1 MARARASGVA
11 RAVELACW
19 ALACVCIALYV
30 TARTDAAINGG
41 ADLARATA
49 LTTETPPTTAPT
61 KAPRTAPR
69 TANVTPVVPV
79 VANPPVTS
87 TATDLRGLL
96 EIPSLGLRTPLYAD
110 TREINLNRGAGL
122 IPGMAA
128 PGEGGNLGVAAH
140 RDGIFRPLENIQVGA
155 AIEVRTAEFHYTYH
169 VTSIAVVDRTDAAL
183 LRHTDEPAITLVTCY
198 PFHFVGPA
206 PRRFVVRG
214 LLDSTR
220 EAAVPVTLSLREK
233 AAAI

>member
-11 RAVELACW
+11 RAIELACW

-41 ADLARATA
+41 ADLVRATA
-49 LTTETPPTTAPT
+49 LTNDTSTT
-61 KAPRTAPR
+61 
-69 TANVTPVVPV
+69 TANVTPAAPV
-79 VANPPVTS
+79 AHTNPPVTS

-96 EIPSLGLRTPLYAD
+96 EIPSLGVRAPLYAD

-122 IPGMAA
+122 IPGMAE

-140 RDGIFRPLENIQVGA
+140 RDGTFRPLENIRVGA
-155 AIEVRTAEFHYTYH
+155 AIEVRTADFHYTYH
-169 VTSIAVVDRTDAAL
+169 VTSITVVDRTNAAL

-198 PFHFVGPA
+198 PFRFVGPA

-220 EAAVPVTLSLREK
+220 EAAVSFTPPLREK
-233 AAAI
+233 TAAI